1 MLSWSRI
8 VVFVAAAAAAAGT
21 ARLGLWQ
28 LDRAEQKLRA
38 QAEIDRRERL
48 PPLTLAELARQP
60 AQLAAQ
66 RQRRAEV
73 EGRWLN
79 RWTLYLDNRA
89 MDGRA
94 GFIVLTPLAL
104 DDGSALLV
112 ERGWVAR
119 DFHDRTR
126 VPPPPD
132 EPGRVQVHGRIV
144 DGPAR
149 VFEFDSA
156 ARGAIRQNVD
166 LRELARET
174 GLDLRPVS
182 LRQTGPHPS
191 ALLRDWPRPDS
202 GVAKNHGYAF
212 QWFALCALIVFLYVW
227 FQVLRPRRR
236 SDA

>member
-1 MLSWSRI
+1 MLSWPR
-8 VVFVAAAAAAAGT
+8 VVIFVAAAAAAAGT

-38 QAEIDRRERL
+38 QAEIEQRQQM
-48 PPLTLAELARQP
+48 PPLGLAEIARQP
-60 AQLAAQ
+60 SQLAGQ
-66 RQRRAEV
+66 LQRRAEL
-73 EGRWLN
+73 EGRWLDQ
-79 RWTLYLDNRA
+79 WTLFLDNRA

-112 ERGWVAR
+112 ERGWIPR
-119 DFHDRTR
+119 DFQDRSR
-126 VPPPPD
+126 VRPPPD

-149 VFEFDSA
+149 VFEFESA
-156 ARGAIRQNVD
+156 ASGAIRQNVD

-191 ALLRDWPRPDS
+191 ALLRDWPRPDT

-212 QWFALCALIVFLYVW
+212 QWFALCALILCLYVW

-236 SDA
+236 PDA

>member
-126 VPPPPD
+126 VRRRRTSPGACRCMAGSSMGQRGCSSSTLRPAERSGRMSICANWRAKPGSICARCRCDRLVRTRLPCCAT
-132 EPGRVQVHGRIV
+132 GRVPI
-144 DGPAR
+144 PA
-149 VFEFDSA
+149 
-156 ARGAIRQNVD
+156 
-166 LRELARET
+166 
-174 GLDLRPVS
+174 
-182 LRQTGPHPS
+182 
-191 ALLRDWPRPDS
+191 WPRTMAMPSS
-202 GVAKNHGYAF
+202 G
-212 QWFALCALIVFLYVW
+212 
-227 FQVLRPRRR
+227 LRFVR
-236 SDA
+236 